1 MMRALRGSTEWC
13 AKNLESVLTG
23 YINRGRGYR
32 DFDLSVVAAVS
43 VSITDSQ
50 NALFY

>member
-1 MMRALRGSTEWC
+1 MMRGSTEWR
-13 AKNLESVLTG
+13 AKNLESVLVKTG
-23 YINRGRGYR
+23 YINRGRGYP

-43 VSITDSQ
+43 VSMTDSQ